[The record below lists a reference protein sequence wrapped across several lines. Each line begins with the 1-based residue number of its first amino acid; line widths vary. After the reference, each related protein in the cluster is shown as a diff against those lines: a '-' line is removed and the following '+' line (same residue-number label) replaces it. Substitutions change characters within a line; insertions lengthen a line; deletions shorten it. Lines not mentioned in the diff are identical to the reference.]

1 MRLSQLLLDAK
12 MPHIESKMIGGVM
25 HIKVLGQLHDLSRM
39 AFDTHDKV
47 SFDVSSNMLT
57 TLHSSPT
64 RNIVDFN
71 ASNNMLSD
79 LSGGPSTLTGT
90 FNVAYNALTDLV
102 GLPREIGGSLIL
114 DHNDKLTTVFGIQD
128 VEHIGGDLRL
138 NVPIAQLKHI
148 SNLILLSHPICK
160 GAIFTSDK
168 SLNAAFAEALD
179 EQDLA
184 DRMIKLGYIPYE
196 G

>member
-39 AFDTHDKV
+39 AFETHDKV
-47 SFDVSSNMLT
+47 SFDTSSNMLV
-57 TLHSSPT
+57 TLRGSPT
-64 RNIVDFN
+64 KNIVDFN

-79 LSGGPSTLTGT
+79 LSGTPTKLTGT
-90 FNVAYNALTDLV
+90 FNVAHNALTDLV

-128 VEHIGGDLRL
+128 VQRIGGDLRL
-138 NVPIAQLKHI
+138 NIPIDRLKRVTH
-148 SNLILLSHPICK
+148 LVLLSHPTR
-160 GAIFTSDK
+160 GGDIFTSDK
-168 SLNAAFAEALD
+168 TLNAAFADATD

-184 DRMIKLGYIPYE
+184 DRISALGYIPYN
-196 G
+196 